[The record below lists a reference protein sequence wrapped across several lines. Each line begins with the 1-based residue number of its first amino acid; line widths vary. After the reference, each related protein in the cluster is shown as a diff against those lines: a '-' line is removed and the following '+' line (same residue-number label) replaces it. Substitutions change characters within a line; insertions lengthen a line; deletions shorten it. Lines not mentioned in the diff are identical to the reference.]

1 MIVLSG
7 CKGAT
12 KKESKVIFYTIAV
25 ARELGFNFVQ
35 DSSTNWIHLAKDDSV
50 QARCN
55 SRYRV
60 VASNG
65 TGADFE
71 CQRCMKVIQK
81 AKGE

>member
-1 MIVLSG
+1 M
-7 CKGAT
+7 
-12 KKESKVIFYTIAV
+12 IFYTKAV
-25 ARELGFNFVQ
+25 ARELGFSFVQ
-35 DSSTNWIHLAKDDSV
+35 DSSTNWLHLAKNDSV

-60 VASNG
+60 FATDGN
-65 TGADFE
+65 GADFG

>member
-1 MIVLSG
+1 M
-7 CKGAT
+7 
-12 KKESKVIFYTIAV
+12 IFYTKAV
-25 ARELGFNFVQ
+25 ARELGFTFVQ
-35 DSSTNWIHLAKDDSV
+35 DCRSNWLHLAKEGAT

-60 VASNG
+60 FATDGNG
-65 TGADFE
+65 AEFE